1 MSDVWC
7 YEVVM
12 FQGKDSDGHC
22 IFRGDSLEECK
33 AFAKQETESFKG
45 FIANG
50 FPQGSAPEFAV
61 VVYYADQS
69 SEILED

>member
-12 FQGKDSDGHC
+12 FQGKESDGHC
-22 IFRGDSLEECK
+22 IFRSNSLADCK
-33 AFAKQETESFKG
+33 AFAKQETESFNG

-50 FPQGSAPEFAV
+50 FPKESVPEFVV

>member
-12 FQGKDSDGHC
+12 FQGNDSEGHSV
-22 IFRGDSLEECK
+22 FRSDSLADCK
-33 AFAKQETESFKG
+33 AFAKYEAESFKG

-50 FPQGSAPEFAV
+50 FPKESAPEFMV
-61 VVYYADQS
+61 VVYYVDQS